1 MLRVDFC
8 VATKRLLLTALPAD
22 FPSLQVSAAEAG
34 AVSLCFQALAAV
46 FVAEL
51 VAEVVSS
58 LYQLFSNVRCLEH
71 LFWLEDY
78 KDLPEFV

>member
-46 FVAEL
+46 FGAEL
-51 VAEVVSS
+51 VAEVVFVTVSVVFKCEMFGAFI
-58 LYQLFSNVRCLEH
+58 LVRGL
-71 LFWLEDY
+71 
-78 KDLPEFV
+78 